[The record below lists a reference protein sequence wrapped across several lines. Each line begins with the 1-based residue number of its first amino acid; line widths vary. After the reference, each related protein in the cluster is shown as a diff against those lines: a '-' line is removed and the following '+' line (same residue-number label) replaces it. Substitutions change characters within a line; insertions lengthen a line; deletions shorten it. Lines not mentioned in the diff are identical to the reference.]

1 VLGITDPI
9 MTVEEIG
16 VDARDAFGEANLKT
30 VVIDGGHEIP
40 MSHADEV
47 TDAILKHLSGN

>member
-1 VLGITDPI
+1 
-9 MTVEEIG
+9 MTVEEVS
-16 VDARDAFGEANLKT
+16 VDARDAFGEANLET
-30 VVIDGGHEIP
+30 VIIDGGHEIP